1 MMVDIFNIN
10 FEFCDD
16 IIIFQ
21 DIFLG
26 LLEDKGLALE
36 IQLQFVRGE
45 RRPNFTCSL
54 DREEPSLSYSIQK
67 KYLVSNIG

>member
-1 MMVDIFNIN
+1 MTVDIFNIT

-21 DIFLG
+21 DIFIG

-36 IQLQFVRGE
+36 IQLQFLGGE
-45 RRPNFTCSL
+45 RRPNFTVW
-54 DREEPSLSYSIQK
+54 REPSLSFSIQK

>member
-1 MMVDIFNIN
+1 MMVDIFNIT

-45 RRPNFTCSL
+45 RRPNFSVWRGTLSL
-54 DREEPSLSYSIQK
+54 LSIQQ
-67 KYLVSNIG
+67 KYLVNNIG